1 LAGRVAAQKTREDL
15 AVTLGVGKDSI
26 SRPERRSDMLLL
38 STLRHYVD
46 SMGGKLELVA
56 QFPDRPPVVIEHRG
70 VDQGP
75 CHRSA
80 RSRASARDSWG
91 PGGGALGAADHLRGD
106 SPRPQE
112 RAARL
117 RQAHGLTQAVS
128 DVHGWFC
135 DQCGEVAFADSD
147 SAARYAAAMDDLV
160 LERRRQRGKEV
171 RRIRT
176 RLKLTQK
183 AAAEVFGGGVNA
195 FSRYERGE
203 VDPPR
208 AVVKF
213 LRVLDRHP
221 ELLDEAKRA

>member
-1 LAGRVAAQKTREDL
+1 MMTTRTCMHCE
-15 AVTLGVGKDSI
+15 TGKMALNT
-26 SRPERRSDMLLL
+26 RTVMA
-38 STLRHYVD
+38 
-46 SMGGKLELVA
+46 KL
-56 QFPDRPPVVIEHRG
+56 D
-70 VDQGP
+70 
-75 CHRSA
+75 
-80 RSRASARDSWG
+80 
-91 PGGGALGAADHLRGD
+91 
-106 SPRPQE
+106 
-112 RAARL
+112 
-117 RQAHGLTQAVS
+117 GLTQEVS
-128 DVHGWFC
+128 DVRGWFC
-135 DQCGEVAFADSD
+135 DQCGEVEFADSD

-203 VDPPR
+203 VEPPR

-221 ELLDEAKRA
+221 ELLEEAKRV

>member
-1 LAGRVAAQKTREDL
+1 MTTRTCMHCETGKMTLDTRTVTARLDGLTRE
-15 AVTLGVGKDSI
+15 
-26 SRPERRSDMLLL
+26 
-38 STLRHYVD
+38 
-46 SMGGKLELVA
+46 
-56 QFPDRPPVVIEHRG
+56 
-70 VDQGP
+70 
-75 CHRSA
+75 
-80 RSRASARDSWG
+80 
-91 PGGGALGAADHLRGD
+91 
-106 SPRPQE
+106 
-112 RAARL
+112 
-117 RQAHGLTQAVS
+117 VS
-128 DVHGWFC
+128 DVRGWFC
-135 DQCGEVAFADSD
+135 DQCGEVEFADSH

-160 LERRRQRGKEV
+160 IERRRERGKEV

>member
-1 LAGRVAAQKTREDL
+1 MTTRTCNHCETGQMTLDVHI
-15 AVTLGVGKDSI
+15 VT
-26 SRPERRSDMLLL
+26 
-38 STLRHYVD
+38 
-46 SMGGKLELVA
+46 
-56 QFPDRPPVVIEHRG
+56 
-70 VDQGP
+70 
-75 CHRSA
+75 
-80 RSRASARDSWG
+80 
-91 PGGGALGAADHLRGD
+91 
-106 SPRPQE
+106 
-112 RAARL
+112 ARL
-117 RQAHGLTQAVS
+117 DGLSQEVS
-128 DVHGWFC
+128 DVRGWFC
-135 DQCGEVAFADSD
+135 NQCGEVEFADSD

-160 LERRRQRGKEV
+160 IERRRQRGQEV

-221 ELLDEAKRA
+221 ELLEEAKRA

>member
-1 LAGRVAAQKTREDL
+1 MTTRTCNQCETGQMTLDVRI
-15 AVTLGVGKDSI
+15 VT
-26 SRPERRSDMLLL
+26 
-38 STLRHYVD
+38 
-46 SMGGKLELVA
+46 
-56 QFPDRPPVVIEHRG
+56 
-70 VDQGP
+70 
-75 CHRSA
+75 
-80 RSRASARDSWG
+80 
-91 PGGGALGAADHLRGD
+91 
-106 SPRPQE
+106 
-112 RAARL
+112 ARL
-117 RQAHGLTQAVS
+117 DGLSQEVS
-128 DVHGWFC
+128 DVRGWFC
-135 DQCGEVAFADSD
+135 HQCGEVEFADSD

-160 LERRRQRGKEV
+160 IERRRQRGQEV

-221 ELLDEAKRA
+221 ELLEEAKRA